1 MEEIKEER
9 DEITF
14 AEAKAQCAKQ
24 PDGAKED
31 EINIEDITTDVEN
44 IQVECKKI
52 NCSPVMNVIK
62 GIYKLFCDLFKCFK
76 FKSD

>member
-44 IQVECKKI
+44 IQVEFKKI
-52 NCSPVMNVIK
+52 NCNPVIDTFK
-62 GIYKLFCDLFKCFK
+62 AIYKLFCHLMKCFK